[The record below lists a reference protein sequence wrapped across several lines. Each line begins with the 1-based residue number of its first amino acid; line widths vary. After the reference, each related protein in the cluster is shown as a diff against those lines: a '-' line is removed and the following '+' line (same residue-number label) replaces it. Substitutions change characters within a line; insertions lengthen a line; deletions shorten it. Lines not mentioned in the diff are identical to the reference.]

1 MQDLNIIKDSTKSIL
16 REIKKMHFKI
26 FKNLEPDLE
35 NLWEIFEE
43 KSNHTF
49 FQNLF
54 FLKKIAAL
62 KHQNHYFIVIYDKD
76 RVIGIFPLE
85 IKKIFGV
92 KVLQWIG
99 TKYAD
104 YCCPLISK
112 EYQISSLVFKD
123 LWANIINEIDC
134 DIVILD
140 KQPEFINNLENPFV
154 NFLKNLKV
162 SKVFLIDL
170 PDQEDKYFK
179 NIQNKKFFNEFK
191 RTSKK
196 VIEKYDLKF
205 ENIKMSG
212 KSFKPSDLIKQKIS
226 ILDKKFL
233 GKSIE
238 ENFIN
243 FFDNMIF
250 DFPDQI
256 KLSVLKINKE
266 IVSANLGFLKKDRFY
281 YYMPVLFTNNYNKYS
296 PGKILISELIKWS
309 IANKVKIF
317 DFGVG
322 EENYKKYWSNRSE
335 NLYRHLYSKN
345 FKGLI
350 ALKIISIYLYFKN
363 FL

>member
-1 MQDLNIIKDSTKSIL
+1 
-16 REIKKMHFKI
+16 MHFKI

-35 NLWEIFEE
+35 NLWKTFEQ

-54 FLKKIAAL
+54 FLKKITTL
-62 KHQNHYFIVIYDKD
+62 EHRNFYFFVIYDKD
-76 RVIGIFPLE
+76 KVVGIFPLE

-92 KVLQWIG
+92 RILQWIG

-112 EYQISSLVFKD
+112 DYQISSMAFKD
-123 LWANIINEIDC
+123 LWVKIINEVDC
-134 DIVILD
+134 DIIILD

-154 NFLKNLKV
+154 NFLNNSKV

-170 PDQEDKYFK
+170 PDHENKYYQ

-191 RTSKK
+191 RTSNK
-196 VIEKYDLKF
+196 VIEKYNVEF
-205 ENIKMSG
+205 ENIEMKNE
-212 KSFKPSDLIKQKIS
+212 SFKPSDLIKKKIS
-226 ILDKKFL
+226 ILDKKRL

-238 ENFIN
+238 KNFIN
-243 FFDNMIF
+243 FFDNMKL

-266 IVSANLGFLKKDRFY
+266 IVGANLGFLTKDRFY
-281 YYMPVLFTNNYNKYS
+281 YYMPTLFTNNYNKFS

-322 EENYKKYWSNRSE
+322 EENYKKYWSNRTE
-335 NLYRHLYSKN
+335 NLYRHLFSKN

-350 ALKIISIYLYFKN
+350 AFKIISIYLYFKN